1 MSIELDRGQD
11 WIDLDITDDDGKRWE
26 GAVNWGIETDDR
38 GCGFV
43 FDNWY
48 INFVE
53 DTEKQKIDW
62 DSLPS
67 EVQVGIYK
75 ELDETLEER
84 KGE

>member
-1 MSIELDRGQD
+1 MSIELDKGED

-38 GCGFV
+38 GDGFAY
-43 FDNWY
+43 DNWY
-48 INFVE
+48 INFVVDKDNKKIVW
-53 DTEKQKIDW
+53 DT
-62 DSLPS
+62 LPP

-75 ELDETLEER
+75 ELDETLEAR